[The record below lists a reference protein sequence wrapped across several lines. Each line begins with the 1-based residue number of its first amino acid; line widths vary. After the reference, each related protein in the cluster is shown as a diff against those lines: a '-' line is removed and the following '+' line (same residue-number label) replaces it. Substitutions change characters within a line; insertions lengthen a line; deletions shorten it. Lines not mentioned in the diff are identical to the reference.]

1 MMQETSANEASHFE
15 LLHPLNASQIIFLS
29 FLASLTQLGMTAQ
42 GTEAADLLKSLRSF
56 PTGILLVSPSTVKR
70 ARAKVCLFG
79 HRMTNISNMCV
90 EKKNPNPAAVQMA
103 PLILLSW
110 VFWKSCMH
118 DLHVADLFKSPLQ
131 SSCAANPW
139 GEQRWAVAHPKQ
151 EKQKSKKKI
160 LKGQKSADLR
170 IREVDWVGSS
180 PSGNMHDMHCKNI
193 HQVSCKTPNK
203 SQHAHLLSFRS
214 LWFFAVKACK
224 GKVKTSLCSFL
235 NLSVAP

>member
-118 DLHVADLFKSPLQ
+118 DLHVADLFKVPCRVHALQ
-131 SSCAANPW
+131 ILGVNKGGQLHIPN
-139 GEQRWAVAHPKQ
+139 K
-151 EKQKSKKKI
+151 KSRKAKKK
-160 LKGQKSADLR
+160 S
-170 IREVDWVGSS
+170 
-180 PSGNMHDMHCKNI
+180 
-193 HQVSCKTPNK
+193 
-203 SQHAHLLSFRS
+203 
-214 LWFFAVKACK
+214 
-224 GKVKTSLCSFL
+224 
-235 NLSVAP
+235 